1 MKLGSETRI
10 SMSMGTQDPKTRV
23 VLRSVSERSIPSVVQ
38 ECMELCEWESW
49 VPRDSTIVL
58 KPNLCTIV
66 PEQMEKSNTDTALT
80 AAVCEVLLSR
90 TKRIYI
96 GEADHLRRTAQQGF
110 EVTGHAELARKLGI
124 QVVNFSEVP
133 RVKVACEPI
142 GEIEMPR
149 LLIEA
154 DAFITLPVLK
164 THALTYFTGSLKNQW
179 GCVPQHNRILL
190 HQLIDPLLA
199 SLQQMLQPKL
209 SIMDAIVG
217 MEGRGPVNGE
227 PRRLDLILA
236 GRDAVAVD
244 ATAMRLVGLD
254 PQHTKHLVMAGEQGF
269 GRIKAEEIEIDGNW
283 QQHATQFKPAKMDW
297 AIASMLYMSQYPWFV
312 KYVLEQNYVF
322 YPVRSFVQ
330 FLRRLGIVGNG

>member
-1 MKLGSETRI
+1 
-10 SMSMGTQDPKTRV
+10 MGTQDLKTKV
-23 VLRSVSERSIPSVVQ
+23 VLRSVSEQSIASVVR

-49 VPRDSTIVL
+49 VPRDATVVL

-66 PEQMEKSNTDTALT
+66 PEQMEKSNTDITLT

-110 EVTGHAELARKLGI
+110 EITGHAELARKLGI
-124 QVVNFSEVP
+124 QAVNFSELP
-133 RVKVACEPI
+133 RVKVECAPI
-142 GEIEMPR
+142 GEIEMPQ
-149 LLIEA
+149 LLMEA

-190 HQLIDPLLA
+190 HQFIDPLLA
-199 SLQQMLQPKL
+199 SLQRMLQPKM

-217 MEGRGPVNGE
+217 MEGRGPVNGG

-254 PQHTKHLVMAGEQGF
+254 PQHARHLVMAGEQGF
-269 GRIKAEEIEIDGNW
+269 GRLKAEEIEIDGNW
-283 QQHATQFKPAKMDW
+283 QQHATRFKPAKMDW

-312 KYVLEQNYVF
+312 KYILEQNYVF